1 MVDDEGSNSRF
12 DILLTWLNPNR
23 EKAWEKYHAIQET
36 LFKIFT
42 WRGCRDA
49 EDLALEVI
57 NRVEQKMPDLIE
69 GYEGDPARYFYGV
82 AKNVAHES
90 HREDAIFSEFQEDDA
105 AAIQGLF
112 ANDDKQCEDDERQQ
126 YLRHCLAQL
135 SEGDRN
141 IVLSYYGYDQKTK
154 LADRKQLANE
164 RGVTM
169 NALWI
174 RVSRIRSSLAACIK
188 ECLSR
193 RRDVQ

>member
-23 EKAWEKYHAIQET
+23 EKAWEKYHTIQET

-57 NRVEQKMPDLIE
+57 NRVEQKMPGLIE

-112 ANDDKQCEDDERQQ
+112 ANDDKQCEDDEREQ
-126 YLRHCLAQL
+126 YLPHCLGQL
-135 SEGDRN
+135 SDGDRN
-141 IVLSYYGYDQKTK
+141 IILSYYGYDEKTK
-154 LADRKQLANE
+154 LADRRRLAGE
-164 RGVTM
+164 LGVTM

-174 RVSRIRSSLAACIK
+174 RVSRIRSSLGKCIK
-188 ECLSR
+188 ERLNQKGE
-193 RRDVQ
+193 VQ